1 MSSSIALKYNIQ
13 TKPSFVAKVLVM
25 LLFFVSF
32 VLLFILW
39 GIGWFSFPFIVIYI
53 VSFIYFTYFLK
64 QLPLQYLLSDNG
76 SIEINSPIFL
86 LGNISSHSF
95 YNNCVL
101 FLCIEE
107 HDPLQVQTTQKHNK
121 PKKWLV
127 MFCDSVTEK
136 EYRLMARLITSA
148 RWA

>member
-1 MSSSIALKYNIQ
+1 
-13 TKPSFVAKVLVM
+13 M

-32 VLLFILW
+32 ILLLTLW
-39 GIGWFSFPFIVIYI
+39 GIGWFSSPFIIIYI

-64 QLPLQYLLSDNG
+64 QLPLQCLLSDNG

-95 YNNCVL
+95 YNDWML
-101 FLCIEE
+101 FLCVEE
-107 HDPLQVQTTQKHNK
+107 ADPLQIQIAQKHNK

-127 MFCDSVTEK
+127 VFCDSVTEK
-136 EYRLMARLITSA
+136 EYRLMARLINSA
-148 RWA
+148 RWV